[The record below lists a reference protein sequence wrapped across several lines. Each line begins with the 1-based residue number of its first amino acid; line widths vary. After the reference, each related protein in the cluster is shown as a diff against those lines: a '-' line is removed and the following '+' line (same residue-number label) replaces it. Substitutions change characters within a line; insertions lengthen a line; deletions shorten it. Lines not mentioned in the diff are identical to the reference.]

1 MNATSPAD
9 GSKSSRPAGRKVCPR
24 DPPCWAASPT
34 SVLPCGRLPGSPEL
48 EGGGRAPSALS
59 LADGAMKPFRKIAP
73 EYFRRCSTARLASPA
88 ALVLPA
94 AEGQSAAPGP
104 PRRPA
109 PGGGTRFGA
118 WNHPDFRG
126 ALRCARRAPPGG
138 ASARRPPPGTAMP
151 AEPTPNPLGPPQ
163 PLLLGLVPGRD
174 KKGPGP
180 GPFARDV
187 FLQRAIG
194 ACPGRRACPSP
205 LHHFFYRFRTD
216 RRDLQTPYP
225 ATPAHDKAPARRM
238 SCMEKTRCSDPA
250 SICDL
255 RKRHASTLPS
265 A

>member
-126 ALRCARRAPPGG
+126 ALRCARRAPPPPPAHPLALCASGAVRGG
-138 ASARRPPPGTAMP
+138 GGRLARRPASR
-151 AEPTPNPLGPPQ
+151 A
-163 PLLLGLVPGRD
+163 GRGSMGAGGGGGGG
-174 KKGPGP
+174 GPGE
-180 GPFARDV
+180 RENCV
-187 FLQRAIG
+187 R
-194 ACPGRRACPSP
+194 GR
-205 LHHFFYRFRTD
+205 L
-216 RRDLQTPYP
+216 
-225 ATPAHDKAPARRM
+225 PARRRDGRAEPR
-238 SCMEKTRCSDPA
+238 SLAAPGALQCFDYVRVAGGSVEGASGRNARAPA
-250 SICDL
+250 A
-255 RKRHASTLPS
+255 HA
-265 A
+265 

>member
-9 GSKSSRPAGRKVCPR
+9 GCKSSRPAGRKVCPR

-126 ALRCARRAPPGG
+126 ALRCARRAPPRRRERQ
-138 ASARRPPPGTAMP
+138 ATPAWYRHARRAHPQSPRPPPA
-151 AEPTPNPLGPPQ
+151 PTLGA
-163 PLLLGLVPGRD
+163 GAW
-174 KKGPGP
+174 KG
-180 GPFARDV
+180 
-187 FLQRAIG
+187 
-194 ACPGRRACPSP
+194 
-205 LHHFFYRFRTD
+205 
-216 RRDLQTPYP
+216 
-225 ATPAHDKAPARRM
+225 
-238 SCMEKTRCSDPA
+238 
-250 SICDL
+250 
-255 RKRHASTLPS
+255 
-265 A
+265 

>member
-126 ALRCARRAPPGG
+126 VLRCARRAPPRRRERQATPRIRFSTGSPRWTWGQAWSRPTCTYHRASGQRCRATPPGG
-138 ASARRPPPGTAMP
+138 RRRPTW
-151 AEPTPNPLGPPQ
+151 
-163 PLLLGLVPGRD
+163 
-174 KKGPGP
+174 
-180 GPFARDV
+180 
-187 FLQRAIG
+187 
-194 ACPGRRACPSP
+194 
-205 LHHFFYRFRTD
+205 
-216 RRDLQTPYP
+216 
-225 ATPAHDKAPARRM
+225 M
-238 SCMEKTRCSDPA
+238 SCVRCGNDRGRCGA
-250 SICDL
+250 
-255 RKRHASTLPS
+255 
-265 A
+265 

>member
-126 ALRCARRAPPGG
+126 ALRCARRAPPP
-138 ASARRPPPGTAMP
+138 AAARAPGDPRLVPPCPPSPPPIPSAP
-151 AEPTPNPLGPPQ
+151 
-163 PLLLGLVPGRD
+163 
-174 KKGPGP
+174 
-180 GPFARDV
+180 
-187 FLQRAIG
+187 
-194 ACPGRRACPSP
+194 PSP
-205 LHHFFYRFRTD
+205 YSWGWCLEGIKKALALALSRAMFFYRE
-216 RRDLQTPYP
+216 LLELAPGG
-225 ATPAHDKAPARRM
+225 APAPLPSITSFIASGPTAGTSRPPTPLPPLM
-238 SCMEKTRCSDPA
+238 TRPLHAGCPA
-250 SICDL
+250 W
-255 RKRHASTLPS
+255 KRHAAPTRRRSVT
-265 A
+265 